1 MTIWICCSFC
11 ELFVTILFNNK
22 LDIYDLKHFEPE
34 NFELEILSVNILSFK
49 NLGFEFSLQKFERY
63 LNTLG

>member
-1 MTIWICCSFC
+1 
-11 ELFVTILFNNK
+11 VTILFNNK